1 MKIPKGK
8 FGLWLENFW
17 YHYKWHTIFAL
28 VAILVVTIC
37 TVQMCSKEEYDV
49 HIVYAGSEHL
59 LGEKDEDGTVK
70 AQTVMK
76 SVNQAV
82 EDFDGNGKIL
92 SSFESLYLLTDG
104 EILELE
110 RELADK
116 KANNEGSYEV
126 PYAQIYDNKSA
137 FSERLTYSDCY
148 VFIISE
154 NLYLTYQTTEY
165 DVPMFVSLR
174 DLVDENSE
182 VRFLDD
188 GAVYLNST
196 EFGQLPGLSD
206 LPENTVIALR
216 SVSALSSHFDKEKTL
231 VEFENSKKVVE
242 NMLNYGK

>member
-1 MKIPKGK
+1 MAEEKYDLSGDSGMKIPKGK

-104 EILELE
+104 EILELGAKVAKNTI
-110 RELADK
+110 L
-116 KANNEGSYEV
+116 
-126 PYAQIYDNKSA
+126 KSI
-137 FSERLTYSDCY
+137 
-148 VFIISE
+148 VVIGG
-154 NLYLTYQTTEY
+154 
-165 DVPMFVSLR
+165 VV
-174 DLVDENSE
+174 
-182 VRFLDD
+182 
-188 GAVYLNST
+188 
-196 EFGQLPGLSD
+196 LSG
-206 LPENTVIALR
+206 T
-216 SVSALSSHFDKEKTL
+216 H
-231 VEFENSKKVVE
+231 
-242 NMLNYGK
+242 